1 MALIKCPECGRQVS
15 NRAISCPN
23 CGYPISNEDNILNC
37 LKMQS
42 NYNNIISKENRMKV
56 FRMLAIVCVIFW
68 GVLFMWQ
75 KTNASKITK
84 ARVTGFTKSIE
95 SITGIPGTQMS
106 KSQEDLLVV
115 NDIVDRVKAI
125 LIPLGIFFAI
135 LSIYYYIAF
144 NNLKI
149 NNNTKG

>member
-1 MALIKCPECGRQVS
+1 MALIKCLECGRQVS

-23 CGYPISNEDNILNC
+23 CGYPISKSDNILNG
-37 LKMQS
+37 LNVQS
-42 NYNNIISKENRMKV
+42 NYNNMISKEKRMKV

-75 KTNASKITK
+75 KTNASKITEAK
-84 ARVTGFTKSIE
+84 ATSFTISVERI
-95 SITGIPGTQMS
+95 SGISHTQMS
-106 KSQEDLLVV
+106 RSQKDLLIV

-135 LSIYYYIAF
+135 LSIYYYISA
-144 NNLKI
+144 K
-149 NNNTKG
+149 NNNKNMR